1 VLVDREHRLV
11 SATGVRI
18 TPEVA
23 VVTADGQ
30 VAYRGRIDDSY
41 PRLGAQ
47 RRSPSQRDL
56 RAALSALLDGKQVP
70 ARRTKAV
77 GCEIPDLR

>member
-1 VLVDREHRLV
+1 VLLDREHRLV
-11 SATGVRI
+11 AATGVTI

-23 VVTADGQ
+23 VVTADGR

-41 PRLGAQ
+41 PQIGVK
-47 RRSPSQRDL
+47 RRSPTQRDL
-56 RAALSALLDGKQVP
+56 RAALSALLAGRQAP
-70 ARRTKAV
+70 TPRTKAV